1 MIFAVKFLRE
11 VTDLSESNTRIASQV
26 NCTIDSLIQKILDG
40 EKQYDLSKI
49 VSAYELAEKYHHNQ
63 KRESGEPYI
72 THPLAVAYILL
83 ELGMDTDTICSALL
97 QTAPPMRRAT
107 LTSTSL

>member
-1 MIFAVKFLRE
+1 MQDINSKDYL
-11 VTDLSESNTRIASQV
+11 SNTKTEY
-26 NCTIDSLIQKILDG
+26 TIDALIQKILDG

-49 VSAYELAEKYHHNQ
+49 VSAYELADKYHAGQ

-83 ELGMDTDTICSALL
+83 
-97 QTAPPMRRAT
+97 
-107 LTSTSL
+107 